1 MSFGHSLCQTS
12 NLREYGPQI
21 MFHKSHFLK
30 LVFKLCAIFLLST
43 RTGQDINYHVRLY
56 VFRFWIQFDIM
67 LSSPGL
73 GGYVSASHSVFVMG
87 VALTVHINAH
97 ALCLPR
103 LPVSL
108 TFQFSLYRQRY
119 LLSSSAKPTCTK

>member
-43 RTGQDINYHVRLY
+43 RTGQDINLSYGL
-56 VFRFWIQFDIM
+56 RFWIQFDIM

-108 TFQFSLYRQRY
+108 TFQFSLYWQRY
-119 LLSSSAKPTCTK
+119 LLSSSAKPTSTK

>member
-43 RTGQDINYHVRLY
+43 RTGQDINLSYGL
-56 VFRFWIQFDIM
+56 RFWIQFDIM

>member
-43 RTGQDINYHVRLY
+43 RTGQDINLSYGL
-56 VFRFWIQFDIM
+56 RFWIQFDKM

-119 LLSSSAKPTCTK
+119 LLSSSAKPTSTK

>member
-30 LVFKLCAIFLLST
+30 LVFKLCAIFFLST
-43 RTGQDINYHVRLY
+43 RTGQDINLSYGL
-56 VFRFWIQFDIM
+56 RFWIQFDKM

-119 LLSSSAKPTCTK
+119 LLSSSAKPTSTK

>member
-43 RTGQDINYHVRLY
+43 RTGQDINLSYGL
-56 VFRFWIQFDIM
+56 RFWIQFDIM

-119 LLSSSAKPTCTK
+119 LLSSSAKPTSTK

>member
-43 RTGQDINYHVRLY
+43 RTGQDINLSYGL
-56 VFRFWIQFDIM
+56 RFWIQFDIM

-73 GGYVSASHSVFVMG
+73 EGYVSASHSVFVMG

-119 LLSSSAKPTCTK
+119 LLSSSAKPTSTK

>member
-43 RTGQDINYHVRLY
+43 RTGQDINLSYGL
-56 VFRFWIQFDIM
+56 RFWIQFDIM

-119 LLSSSAKPTCTK
+119 LLSSSAKPMSTK

>member
-30 LVFKLCAIFLLST
+30 LDFKLCAIFLLST
-43 RTGQDINYHVRLY
+43 RTGQDINLSYGL
-56 VFRFWIQFDIM
+56 RFWIQFDIM

-119 LLSSSAKPTCTK
+119 LLSSSAKPTSTK

>member
-43 RTGQDINYHVRLY
+43 RTGQDINLSYGL
-56 VFRFWIQFDIM
+56 RFWIQFDIM

-73 GGYVSASHSVFVMG
+73 EGYVSASHSVFVMG

>member
-43 RTGQDINYHVRLY
+43 RTGQDINLSY
-56 VFRFWIQFDIM
+56 VLRFWIQFDIM

-119 LLSSSAKPTCTK
+119 LLSSSAKPTSTK

>member
-43 RTGQDINYHVRLY
+43 RTGQDINLSYGL
-56 VFRFWIQFDIM
+56 RFWIQFDIM
-67 LSSPGL
+67 LSSAGL
-73 GGYVSASHSVFVMG
+73 EGYVSASHSVFVMG

-119 LLSSSAKPTCTK
+119 LLSSSAKPMSTK